1 MGFSP
6 SDKHQTTSSIF
17 SNIVDATSG
26 SFTTSLTVSGT
37 AVDISG
43 GGNSVE
49 YALLRDE
56 KSNGTNGGTFT
67 AGARRTRVLNT
78 KVVDEIGITLSS
90 NQFTLPAGTYIVRGH
105 APALQGGRHKAW
117 LRNITDSSD
126 TIIGTADDNTQCFA
140 NSSTSFLRGKFTL
153 VATKT
158 FEIQHQMLG
167 TRNNTGFGAASSF
180 GDNEVY
186 TTIEITK
193 II

>member
-6 SDKHQTTSSIF
+6 SDKHQTTSSLF

-26 SFTTSLTVSGT
+26 SFTTSLTVSGI
-37 AVDISG
+37 AVSLG
-43 GGNSVE
+43 GD